1 MRHEGLL
8 RQSGERAEHLS
19 LRPVLRLLLQ
29 QLQTATLV
37 SNHVIVNF
45 TLAEKL
51 EQASKLG
58 LQHFQV
64 LFLLFLVLSQH
75 LIHLT
80 VEVDEGF

>member
-8 RQSGERAEHLS
+8 RQSRDRAEHLS

-37 SNHVIVNF
+37 SNHIIVNF

-51 EQASKLG
+51 EQAAKLR

-64 LFLLFLVLSQH
+64 FFLLFLVLS
-75 LIHLT
+75 
-80 VEVDEGF
+80 